1 MTLVHVLINKIV
13 QFVKVHKYPAVVQIC
28 EAYFPLQGYSVRQIR
43 RKKCG
48 SGFVSIT
55 NGYENQSIMEILQQG
70 VYKTVFMLSLR
81 INHSLF
87 FFLSFNAIYLPSPVP
102 FPSCTCFQE
111 IGLFSRAFIVAA
123 LNSFFLAELQ
133 IYTSLVLT
141 VRLIASGLYRL
152 LLV

>member
-87 FFLSFNAIYLPSPVP
+87 FFLSFFCCLSCHVTKSLQRAPS
-102 FPSCTCFQE
+102 
-111 IGLFSRAFIVAA
+111 ILLKMLFRNLHVVSH
-123 LNSFFLAELQ
+123 SAELFRKDKMRHAWYNKSC
-133 IYTSLVLT
+133 I
-141 VRLIASGLYRL
+141 
-152 LLV
+152 